1 MLRTVGM
8 MAMKRGE
15 DGSEDSGDDDSE
27 DNGDDGSEDRGE
39 DSVGVCVLK
48 VSHPFF

>member
-1 MLRTVGM
+1 M

>member
-1 MLRTVGM
+1 M

-27 DNGDDGSEDRGE
+27 DSGDDGSEDRGE